1 MFNLFRDPDQWKPLI
16 SDRSFLAW
24 LVKVPQEQEQ
34 LRARQVSA
42 AQINKLEELW
52 KVNTFNFNNKLVD
65 ESIFLVFCCLLCD
78 FFLNSGSLLF

>member
-1 MFNLFRDPDQWKPLI
+1 MFNLNLFRDPDQWKPLI

-52 KVNTFNFNNKLVD
+52 KVNTSNFNNKLTL
-65 ESIFLVFCCLLCD
+65 IYAYFLYSFA
-78 FFLNSGSLLF
+78 